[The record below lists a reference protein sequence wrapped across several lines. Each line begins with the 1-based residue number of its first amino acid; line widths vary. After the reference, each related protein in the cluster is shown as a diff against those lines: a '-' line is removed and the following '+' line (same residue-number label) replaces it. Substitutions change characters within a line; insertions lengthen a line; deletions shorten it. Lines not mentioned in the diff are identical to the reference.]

1 MIKINDDYYV
11 AYVNVYSASSGFTG
25 NPHGTDEEWQK
36 GDEIPELDCQIRAII
51 KRIKEGNRSRFILID
66 YLKQE

>member
-1 MIKINDDYYV
+1 MIIMLHMLMFIVLPRDLPV
-11 AYVNVYSASSGFTG
+11 